1 MSYPQPATAIQLEFR
16 CSNMDLERAVGQ
28 LPTVLEKSSIRP
40 KMFTGRGEGETAGYP
55 KQR

>member
-1 MSYPQPATAIQLEFR
+1 MFYPQPATAIQLEFR
-16 CSNMDLERAVGQ
+16 CSNMDLESAVGQ